1 MYRRNNP
8 DRRPGSMIT
17 VIYFWRIEA
26 KRTPRAIWH
35 MATDRRKLKK
45 DPAIKFFK
53 LLGTGTGQTFTRR
66 DADPTLWGLVATLE
80 ELDVDTFDS
89 QKVVAGWREF
99 ARSEARYLAAPI
111 SSHGQWS
118 GTQPFEVNS
127 ELAKNWKGEVLAL
140 TRARIR
146 WRKNLQFWRA
156 VPPVISSLRGA
167 EGVVAAF
174 GIGEAPLGL
183 QGTFSIWRDSDAVRT
198 FAYKGAAHT
207 DVIRKTQAQK
217 WYSEE
222 LFARFALL
230 EVRGSISSDK

>member
-1 MYRRNNP
+1 
-8 DRRPGSMIT
+8 MIT

-26 KRTPRAIWH
+26 RRAPLAIWH
-35 MATDRRKLKK
+35 MAIDRRKLKK
-45 DPAIKFFK
+45 DPTIRFFK
-53 LLGTGTGQTFTRR
+53 LLGTGTGQTFTPR

-80 ELDVDTFDS
+80 ESTVETFDS
-89 QKVVAGWREF
+89 REVVAGWRKF

-111 SSHGQWS
+111 SSHGRWS

-127 ELAKNWKGEVLAL
+127 ELAKNWNGEVLAL

-167 EGVVAAF
+167 EGVKTAF

-183 QGTFSIWRDSDAVRT
+183 QGTFSIWRDSEAVRT
-198 FAYKGAAHT
+198 FAYNGAAHV
-207 DVIRKTQAQK
+207 DVIRKTHSQK

-222 LFARFALL
+222 LFARFAVL
-230 EVRGSISSDK
+230 EVRGSITSDK